1 MRKACLAALLLTA
14 ARALSPPRPLA
25 QRRQHRTAPI
35 AALPSLP
42 AVAAACTLPTCLGLW
57 RSGYAVSYGYG
68 GAMLAAGALALPRA
82 ASGVA
87 RAHALALIFY
97 GMRLDLYLLWREL
110 ALPEAI
116 HQMKRRDATLPERL
130 KRLPV
135 VVGCSALYYCMAAPL
150 RVTAACAG
158 RCGAPAAVAVALA
171 FVGFGIAAAGDL
183 VKAYVK
189 ARDGAETLV
198 TVGPFRWLRHP
209 NYTGEMMG
217 WAASFAAAVLAAA
230 AAGNLRSQAG
240 WLATSALGAAGIFF
254 VLAGEATA
262 GLEKKQK
269 EKYGGTPEY
278 DSWIARSWSGPMLKS
293 LS

>member
-1 MRKACLAALLLTA
+1 MAA
-14 ARALSPPRPLA
+14 
-25 QRRQHRTAPI
+25 I
-35 AALPSLP
+35 P

-82 ASGVA
+82 APGVA

-97 GMRLDLYLLWREL
+97 GARLDLFLLWREL

-116 HQMKRRDATLPERL
+116 HQMKRRDATARERL

-135 VVGCSALYYCMAAPL
+135 VVGCSALYFTMAAPL

-158 RCGAPAAVAVALA
+158 HCGVPAAAAVALA
-171 FVGFGIAAAGDL
+171 FVGFGVAAMGDL

-189 ARDGAETLV
+189 ARDGADTLV
-198 TVGPFRWLRHP
+198 TAGPFRWLRHP
-209 NYTGEMMG
+209 NYTGEMIG
-217 WAASFAAAVLAAA
+217 WAASFASAALAAA
-230 AAGNLRSQAG
+230 SAGCLRSQAG

-278 DSWIARSWSGPMLKS
+278 DAWVARSWSGPMLKS
-293 LS
+293 SS